1 MFEGNKI
8 IVSNLSR
15 GNNKGIRTTMQLTL
29 LSTLNKISENFL
41 FGRYQFSF
49 CFRGHIEDV
58 YDLAWSPDSTQLIT
72 GSVDN
77 SAIVW
82 DAVKGLM

>member
-1 MFEGNKI
+1 MGK
-8 IVSNLSR
+8 
-15 GNNKGIRTTMQLTL
+15 
-29 LSTLNKISENFL
+29 
-41 FGRYQFSF
+41 YQFSF
-49 CFRGHIEDV
+49 HFRGHIEDV

-82 DAVKGLM
+82 DAVKGMM